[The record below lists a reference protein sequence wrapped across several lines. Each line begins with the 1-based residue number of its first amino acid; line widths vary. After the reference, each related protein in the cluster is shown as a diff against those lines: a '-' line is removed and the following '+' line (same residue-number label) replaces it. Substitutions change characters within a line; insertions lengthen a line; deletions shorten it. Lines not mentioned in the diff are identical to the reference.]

1 MTTRDPVPVSV
12 ADLRRRIAALPRF
25 HLTDL
30 PTPFEELTNLRK
42 AMGGPRVFI
51 KRDDLTHSALGG
63 NKNRKFEFEVADA
76 LQQGCDVIVW
86 GGGVRQS
93 NHARQCAAAARKA
106 GLDVVLVLNRGI
118 HGDDRQGNRLLTEL
132 LGADVRQMD
141 SDEMFG
147 VEEEMDRV
155 ERELRDQGRRP
166 YIVGYS
172 PLTAV
177 GYVECLIET
186 VEQAAAR
193 GVSLSHVYVASGG
206 GTQAGLELGVHAL
219 GLDLE
224 IRGFTPLR
232 VPGGRAP
239 EQARM
244 ANMTAELLGLDLTL
258 DAAEISNTDA
268 YMGPVYAGPTPEG
281 IAAIKLL
288 ARIEGVFLEPVYT
301 AKAFAALLDDV
312 RSGDLTEQDAVA
324 FMHTGGTPLIF
335 AYAEELSAG

>member
-1 MTTRDPVPVSV
+1 MTTRDPVPVSI
-12 ADLRRRIAALPRF
+12 ADLRRRISALPRF

-42 AMGGPRVFI
+42 AIGGPRVFI

-76 LQQGCDVIVW
+76 LRQGCDVIVW

-155 ERELRDQGRRP
+155 ERELRAQGRRP
-166 YIVGYS
+166 YIVGYG

-206 GTQAGLELGVHAL
+206 GTQAGLELGVRAL

-244 ANMTAELLGLDLTL
+244 ANMTAELLGLDLTRR
-258 DAAEISNTDA
+258 SPPRFRT
-268 YMGPVYAGPTPEG
+268 PT
-281 IAAIKLL
+281 
-288 ARIEGVFLEPVYT
+288 RT
-301 AKAFAALLDDV
+301 WV
-312 RSGDLTEQDAVA
+312 RSTRGPRRAASRPSSCSRAPRACSWSRSTRPRRSPHCWTTCAA
-324 FMHTGGTPLIF
+324 ARCASRMPWRSCTP
-335 AYAEELSAG
+335 AARH

>member
-1 MTTRDPVPVSV
+1 MPTLESLPLSV
-12 ADLRRRIAALPRF
+12 AELRERIDALPRF

-30 PTPFEELTNLRK
+30 PTPFEELSNLRK
-42 AMGGPRVFI
+42 AIGGPRVFI

-63 NKNRKFEFEVADA
+63 NKNRKFEFEIADA
-76 LQQGCDVIVW
+76 LRQGCDVMVW

-106 GLDVVLVLNRGI
+106 GMDIVLVLNRGV

-132 LGADVRQMD
+132 LGATVHQVD

-147 VEEEMDRV
+147 VESEL
-155 ERELRDQGRRP
+155 ERLERDLRATGRTP
-166 YIVGYS
+166 YVVRYG

-186 VEQAAAR
+186 VEQSRALGAR
-193 GVSLSHVYVASGG
+193 LSHVYVASGG
-206 GTQAGLELGVHAL
+206 GTQAGMELAVRAL
-219 GLDLE
+219 GLDLQ

-244 ANMTAELLGLDLTL
+244 ANMTAELLGIDLAIDPT
-258 DAAEISNTDA
+258 EISNSDA
-268 YMGPVYAGPTPEG
+268 QIGGDYAEATPQG
-281 IAAIKLL
+281 IEAIRLL
-288 ARIEGVFLEPVYT
+288 AQTEGVFLEPVYT
-301 AKAFAALLDDV
+301 AKAFAALVQDV
-312 RSGDLTEQDAVA
+312 RAGSLTDQDAVA
-324 FMHTGGTPLIF
+324 FIHTGGTPLIF
-335 AYAEELSAG
+335 AYAEELTAG

>member
-1 MTTRDPVPVSV
+1 
-12 ADLRRRIAALPRF
+12 
-25 HLTDL
+25 
-30 PTPFEELTNLRK
+30 
-42 AMGGPRVFI
+42 
-51 KRDDLTHSALGG
+51 
-63 NKNRKFEFEVADA
+63 
-76 LQQGCDVIVW
+76 
-86 GGGVRQS
+86 
-93 NHARQCAAAARKA
+93 
-106 GLDVVLVLNRGI
+106 
-118 HGDDRQGNRLLTEL
+118 
-132 LGADVRQMD
+132 VRQMD

-147 VEEEMDRV
+147 VEDEMDRV

-206 GTQAGLELGVHAL
+206 GTQARLELVVHPLA
-219 GLDLE
+219 LDLA
-224 IRGFTPLR
+224 IRGSTPLR

-244 ANMTAELLGLDLTL
+244 ANMTAELLGLDLTR

-268 YMGPVYAGPTPEG
+268 YRGPVYAGPTPEG

-288 ARIEGVFLEPVYT
+288 ARIAGVFLAPVSAAT
-301 AKAFAALLDDV
+301 AFAALLDDV